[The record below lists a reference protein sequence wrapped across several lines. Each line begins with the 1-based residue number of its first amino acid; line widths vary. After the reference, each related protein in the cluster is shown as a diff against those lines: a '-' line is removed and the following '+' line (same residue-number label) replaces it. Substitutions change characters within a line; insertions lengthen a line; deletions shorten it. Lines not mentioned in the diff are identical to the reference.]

1 MSIPELLGGLEIR
14 VNGRPLDPTV
24 TDRLI
29 DARVQDNLMLPDA
42 FQLRL
47 RDPHFEL
54 VDGTTFDI
62 GAKVEL
68 RYAPPSSTAPVQPV
82 VSGEVATIAPEF
94 EHDGCVLV
102 VRGYDISHKLNRTR
116 RSRTF
121 QDMTASDIAVK
132 VVGDSGLDVEA
143 ESTSEVYPFE

>member
-1 MSIPELLGGLEIR
+1 MSVPELLGGLEIR
-14 VNGRPLDPTV
+14 VNGRLLDPTV

-29 DARVQDNLMLPDA
+29 DARVQDNLMLPDT

-102 VRGYDISHKLNRTR
+102 ARGCAPGAPRLPPPPQPHPPPPLAHVPGHDRERHRDQGR
-116 RSRTF
+116 RRGR
-121 QDMTASDIAVK
+121 AHRR
-132 VVGDSGLDVEA
+132 G
-143 ESTSEVYPFE
+143 